1 MELDK
6 AHEEGGDADGEPPQK
21 MINQQVEQ
29 IHVIETQMVD
39 TVQMV
44 TVSHHSLGNSG
55 GQSLSVQAFP
65 EVQESLSQGGVSQRQ
80 TVKPAEVVMDIDMA
94 EVPECAA
101 DG

>member
-21 MINQQVEQ
+21 MINQQVE
-29 IHVIETQMVD
+29 H

-80 TVKPAEVVMDIDMA
+80 TVEPAEVVMA